1 MAEQVVFDSKKIE
14 RLDKKYRISLVNSIS
29 GFKSANLIGS
39 IDRKG
44 NTNLAIFNS
53 VMHIGANPPLLGFI
67 LRPITVPR
75 HTYQNIKETG
85 VYTINYINSEMIDRA
100 HQTGAK
106 YEKEASEFT
115 ECGFEEN
122 YYKDFEAPF
131 AAESNIKLG
140 MQYREEL
147 PIESNGTRL
156 IVGEIKHIII
166 EDEVFLME
174 SGAIDLVAA
183 NATAIAGLDTYF
195 SPHFLKKLPIPRR

>member
-1 MAEQVVFDSKKIE
+1 MAKQVVFDSEKIAQ
-14 RLDKKYRISLVNSIS
+14 LDKKYRISLVNSIS

-39 IDRKG
+39 IDKKDH
-44 NTNLAIFNS
+44 TNLAIFNS

-106 YEKEASEFT
+106 YEKEESEFV
-115 ECGFEEN
+115 ECGFEER

-131 AAESNIKLG
+131 VAESNIKLG
-140 MQYREEL
+140 MQFKEEL

-156 IVGEIKHIII
+156 IVGEIKHIIV
-166 EDEVFLME
+166 EDEVFLRE
-174 SGAIDLVAA
+174 SGAIDLIAS

-195 SPHFLKKLPIPRR
+195 APHFIKKLPIPRR